1 MADKRASIEDR
12 LRRSLKR
19 PKVLN
24 DIVAELE
31 KRLGKQKSGTL
42 FLIQILRVYV
52 TSTQASLKQ
61 IESILSVAETVL
73 AKGNK

>member
-1 MADKRASIEDR
+1 MEDR
-12 LRRSLKR
+12 LRRSLRR

-42 FLIQILRVYV
+42 FLVQILRVYV
-52 TSTQASLKQ
+52 SSTQASLKQ

>member
-1 MADKRASIEDR
+1 MEDR
-12 LRRSLKR
+12 LRRSLRR

-42 FLIQILRVYV
+42 FLVQILRVYV
-52 TSTQASLKQ
+52 SSTQASLKQ
-61 IESILSVAETVL
+61 IESILSLAETVL